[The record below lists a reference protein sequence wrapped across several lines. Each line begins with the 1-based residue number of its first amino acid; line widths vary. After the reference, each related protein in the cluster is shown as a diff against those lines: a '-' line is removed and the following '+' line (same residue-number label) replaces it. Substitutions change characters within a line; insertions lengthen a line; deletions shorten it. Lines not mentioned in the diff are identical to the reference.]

1 MLNGKKYSR
10 EKYKLYSEKEEIMM
24 KSIVKY
30 GIVGIAGYL
39 IGFYEMKYK
48 IIKILLSVQPEIKE
62 PK

>member
-1 MLNGKKYSR
+1 MVKKYSR

-48 IIKILLSVQPEIKE
+48 VMKIVYESELKKYEES
-62 PK
+62 